1 MKKFVLRLSVVATAS
16 VQILSCN
23 LSAQTLMLQSPFKTP
38 PANSLFCTAMAPNN
52 SAHDEICLAQQ

>member
-23 LSAQTLMLQSPFKTP
+23 LSAQTLMQQSPFKTP
-38 PANSLFCTAMAPNN
+38 RADPNFCTAVAPND
-52 SAHDEICLAQQ
+52 SGHDEICLAQR